1 MRWKYVEECLGGVWE
16 AGRGLRGF
24 FWCGHGRL
32 WSMGFG
38 DGWRGG
44 GVWVAVVGV
53 SVSWR
58 SGQSGGGLQS
68 SGSGISAELGPG
80 RQESL
85 RLLRCLSLDQLL
97 LGAVEGGVVVRE
109 EGRKGQGGRA
119 WEQAVGGG

>member
-1 MRWKYVEECLGGVWE
+1 
-16 AGRGLRGF
+16 
-24 FWCGHGRL
+24 
-32 WSMGFG
+32 MGFG

-58 SGQSGGGLQS
+58 SGQSGGVLQS
-68 SGSGISAELGPG
+68 SVSGISAELGPG

>member
-1 MRWKYVEECLGGVWE
+1 
-16 AGRGLRGF
+16 
-24 FWCGHGRL
+24 
-32 WSMGFG
+32 MGFG

-58 SGQSGGGLQS
+58 SGQGGGGLQS

-80 RQESL
+80 RQECL
-85 RLLRCLSLDQLL
+85 RLLRYLSLDQLL

-109 EGRKGQGGRA
+109 EGRRGQGGRA
-119 WEQAVGGG
+119 WGQAVGGG

>member
-44 GVWVAVVGV
+44 GVWGAVVGV

-58 SGQSGGGLQS
+58 SGQSGGGVELQS
-68 SGSGISAELGPG
+68 CSWSGISAGLGPG

-97 LGAVEGGVVVRE
+97 LGAVEGGVVGRE
-109 EGRKGQGGRA
+109 EGMYYA
-119 WEQAVGGG
+119 Y

>member
-1 MRWKYVEECLGGVWE
+1 MAMDWCRTSGSGPIGWSWIIHHSKAGCNARVPSVISSSSGAMPEHGGS
-16 AGRGLRGF
+16 RGCSAF
-24 FWCGHGRL
+24 
-32 WSMGFG
+32 
-38 DGWRGG
+38 
-44 GVWVAVVGV
+44 AA
-53 SVSWR
+53 
-58 SGQSGGGLQS
+58 SGTS
-68 SGSGISAELGPG
+68 SGSGISDELGPG